1 MWLKVKPE
9 KDKTIVKEDT
19 QSFIFTQTKWYVC
32 TPHAQG
38 VTLSAGS
45 AIQQKALV
53 TGCRAPRPKTE
64 GTIWVRTG

>member
-19 QSFIFTQTKWYVC
+19 QSFIFTQTTWYVC

-45 AIQQKALV
+45 AIQ
-53 TGCRAPRPKTE
+53 
-64 GTIWVRTG
+64 